1 MDPEDYPY
9 CLDCFIRPDPGDDD
23 KPAQQVG
30 SHKISNLE
38 EQAERLIRGGKF
50 KHLELY
56 RWAGDE
62 WDLIRTWP

>member
-38 EQAERLIRGGKF
+38 EQAERLIRVTG
-50 KHLELY
+50 LN
-56 RWAGDE
+56 
-62 WDLIRTWP
+62 TWSFIVGLAMNGT